1 MIKALLVASLSLL
14 ISLPS
19 MAADYK
25 IDVPGMHAYVGFK
38 IKHLGY
44 SWLVG
49 RFNQFDG
56 SFSYDAAEPENSS
69 IKVNI
74 DLSSVDTNHAER
86 DKHLRG
92 KGFFDVEK
100 YPEARFV
107 STAYHP
113 TSDHEG
119 IMEGKL
125 TLRGVTQD
133 GRIKVSKIG
142 EGADPWGGYRIGF
155 EGSAEL
161 ALSSLNM
168 KHAPKLG
175 PASET
180 VELFLAI
187 EGIRQ

>member
-1 MIKALLVASLSLL
+1 MIRALLIASFSFFLSLPTL
-14 ISLPS
+14 
-19 MAADYK
+19 AADYK
-25 IDVPGMHAYVGFK
+25 IDVPGMHAYIGFK

-56 SFSYDAAEPENSS
+56 NFSYDASAPENSS
-69 IKVNI
+69 IEVDI
-74 DLSSVDTNHAER
+74 DLSSIDTNHAER

-100 YPEARFV
+100 YPNARFV

-113 TSDHEG
+113 TSEHEG

-133 GRIKVSKIG
+133 VRIKVSKIG
-142 EGADPWGGYRIGF
+142 EGADPWGGYRVGF
-155 EGSAEL
+155 EGSTQL
-161 ALSSLNM
+161 SLSSLNM

-175 PASET
+175 PASEN
-180 VELFLAI
+180 VELFLSV
-187 EGIRQ
+187 EGIRK